1 MSSSPSP
8 PTLPPAPSRRLRSK
22 RSGADSRVTMV
33 EFEPE
38 EKTVPLKR
46 SKSSTSAGS
55 KTKKIQRELD
65 VPHDTPQ
72 NWERVYNLIKDM
84 RSLHVAPVD
93 TLGCER
99 EPTKELDARVGY
111 TSVQCQPL
119 HFLTSHRQSATK
131 SSYRSCYH
139 HRQKV
144 AVLVVLQA
152 KLTLSAD
159 PVTSEAVDNLRHVLE
174 GGLTL
179 ESVLAAT
186 DKQIQDAIGKVGFW
200 RRKTEYLKKAAVM
213 LKDKFDGDV
222 PKDID
227 DLCSLPGVGPKM
239 GFLALQAAWNQNDG
253 IGVDVHVHRI
263 TNRLGWHNPPTTQAE
278 QTRLNLQ
285 SWLPKELHRDIN
297 KMLVGFGQT
306 ICLPVG
312 PKCHDC
318 KLPAEGLCPSARKVG
333 LKKGKRE
340 LKREETVEQA
350 EAAETKKG
358 EQLAKVE
365 VILEGEH

>member
-8 PTLPPAPSRRLRSK
+8 PPLPPAPSRRLRSK

-99 EPTKELDARVGY
+99 EPTEELDARVGY
-111 TSVQCQPL
+111 TSAMSTAALSNVTQ
-119 HFLTSHRQSATK
+119 TK
-131 SSYRSCYH
+131 RY
-139 HRQKV
+139 Q
-144 AVLVVLQA
+144 VLVSLM
-152 KLTLSAD
+152 LSSQTKD
-159 PVTSEAVDNLRHVLE
+159 PVTSEAVDNLRHVLK

>member
-8 PTLPPAPSRRLRSK
+8 PPLPPAPSRRLRSK

-99 EPTKELDARVGY
+99 EPTEELDARVGY
-111 TSVQCQPL
+111 TSAMSTAALSNVTQ
-119 HFLTSHRQSATK
+119 TK
-131 SSYRSCYH
+131 RY
-139 HRQKV
+139 Q
-144 AVLVVLQA
+144 VLVSLM
-152 KLTLSAD
+152 LSSQTKD

>member
-8 PTLPPAPSRRLRSK
+8 PPLPPAPSRRLRSK

-99 EPTKELDARVGY
+99 EPTEELDAR
-111 TSVQCQPL
+111 
-119 HFLTSHRQSATK
+119 TK
-131 SSYRSCYH
+131 RY
-139 HRQKV
+139 Q
-144 AVLVVLQA
+144 VLVSLM
-152 KLTLSAD
+152 LSSQTKD

>member
-8 PTLPPAPSRRLRSK
+8 PPPPPKASRRLRSK
-22 RSGADSRVTMV
+22 RSGTDARVTMV

-46 SKSSTSAGS
+46 SKSSASTGS
-55 KTKKIQRELD
+55 KPPKKIQRELE

-72 NWERVYNLIKDM
+72 NWDRVYNLIKDM
-84 RSLHVAPVD
+84 RSMQVAPVD

-99 EPTKELDARVGY
+99 EPTQTIDAR
-111 TSVQCQPL
+111 
-119 HFLTSHRQSATK
+119 TK
-131 SSYRSCYH
+131 RY
-139 HRQKV
+139 Q
-144 AVLVVLQA
+144 VLVSLM
-152 KLTLSAD
+152 LSSQTKGSVRHCLLFFQLRTATD
-159 PVTSEAVDNLRHVLE
+159 PVTSEAVDNLRHQLD

-179 ESVLAAT
+179 ESVLAAE
-186 DKQIQDAIGKVGFW
+186 DKQIQDAINKVGFW

-263 TNRLGWHNPPTTQAE
+263 TNRLGWHKPPTTQAE

-312 PKCHDC
+312 PKCHEC
-318 KLPAEGLCPSARKVG
+318 KLPAEGLCPSARKVD
-333 LKKGKRE
+333 LKKEKRRSRKSDE
-340 LKREETVEQA
+340 LKREETMEEQ
-350 EAAETKKG
+350 G
-358 EQLAKVE
+358 EQLARVE
-365 VILEGEH
+365 IILEGEQKVE